1 MFKKLIVA
9 SALATTMMT
18 PALANNFKKPEKAI
32 EYRQSSFSMI
42 AYNFGD
48 MSKMLRKKKPMD
60 AAVFKQRAENVAALA
75 KLPLEAFIPGT
86 YKGNTEALAKIDT
99 KMADFEGKMKTFIKN
114 SELLAQAANNNAS
127 HGQLKKAFGAVA
139 KTCKS
144 CHDAYKKD

>member
-9 SALATTMMT
+9 SALTAAMMT
-18 PALANNFKKPEKAI
+18 PALANNFKKPEHAI
-32 EYRQSSFSMI
+32 DYRQSSFSMI

-60 AAVFKQRAENVAALA
+60 AAVFKQRAANVAALA
-75 KLPLEAFIPGT
+75 KLPLEAFIPGS

-99 KMADFEGKMKTFIKN
+99 NKADFEGKMKTFIKN
-114 SELLAQAANNNAS
+114 AQLLSQAANSNAS
-127 HGQLKKAFGAVA
+127 TGELKKAFGAVA
-139 KTCKS
+139 KTCKG